1 LIEFAPPRQLNRST
15 ASNFMS
21 SIKKY
26 DEEKMT
32 RRDFICGAATIVAGV
47 SMFSSEAMSQQSNVP
62 VTKALDDPNVIHGKV
77 TFKSGA
83 DTIDGYLSR
92 PKAKGRYPIVIVV
105 AGNVIS
111 EEYIPNTTA
120 ILAQGSF
127 VGLAPNIF
135 SLQTDSMSA
144 EEKRKIFT
152 TQITDERVF
161 ADIQAGIDFLKRQSF
176 VKRKH
181 IGITGFCFGGR
192 IALMFAAQSK
202 EIDAVVPFYGT
213 LRLPPDA
220 NRAVNPFDIVSKIK
234 APVQGH
240 YALRDAG
247 ITQPDVKKFFNVLQ
261 EQGTRTELYNY
272 DAEHGFFA
280 YTRPVYNAQ
289 AAKLAQNRM
298 LEFFKKHLK

>member
-1 LIEFAPPRQLNRST
+1 
-15 ASNFMS
+15 MS
-21 SIKKY
+21 DDK
-26 DEEKMT
+26 EKIT
-32 RRDFICGAATIVAGV
+32 RRDFLYGAASIVAGV
-47 SMFSSEAMSQQSNVP
+47 SMLNDEVMSQQSNAP
-62 VTKALDDPNVIHGKV
+62 VTKALDDPSVIHGKV
-77 TFKSGA
+77 TFNSGA

-105 AGNVIS
+105 AGNAIS

-120 ILAQGSF
+120 ILAQGGF

-135 SLQTDSMSA
+135 SLQTDLMSA

-161 ADIQAGIDFLKRQSF
+161 ADIQAGIDYLKRQTF

-213 LRLPPDA
+213 LRLPPEA
-220 NRAVNPFDIVSKIK
+220 NRAVNPFEIVGKIK

-240 YALRDAG
+240 YALKDAG
-247 ITQPDVKKFFNVLQ
+247 ITQSDVKKFFDILQ
-261 EQGTRTELYNY
+261 KQGTKTELYNY
-272 DAEHGFFA
+272 EAEHGFFA
-280 YTRPVYNAQ
+280 YTRPVYNAE
-289 AAKLAQNRM
+289 AAKLAQSRM